1 MEEVQ
6 EIESS
11 REALLVKT
19 NSDTVDHGTG
29 TFWHFHFVDV
39 DDCQGGGQ
47 GGVDG
52 VQVGEGLRQGG
63 EAVTWTCWNWY
74 WFDVDAFE
82 AGGKGGEDDCHD
94 CR

>member
-11 REALLVKT
+11 RKDLSRKA
-19 NSDTVDHGTG
+19 NSDTVDNGTG
-29 TFWHFHFVDV
+29 TYWHFVDD

-74 WFDVDAFE
+74 WFDVDAFQAE
-82 AGGKGGEDDCHD
+82 RKKFHATSKQV
-94 CR
+94 